1 MPQDNK
7 HCADSTISRRRFMQA
22 AVAAGAVAVVPAGM
36 AVNSCAPSGLQEDK
50 PEPRDP
56 DAVATN
62 ISSALAVPKT
72 EISMPG
78 PFPGRVACVTHSG
91 VTKGQKPNHGEP
103 QAVAA
108 MLAAG
113 MKELTGEKDPRDAWA
128 RFFQRGDR
136 VGIKVNPVGG
146 KLLSNTHELN
156 RAIINSLVEI
166 GVSSSDIVLWDREE
180 DLLYDAGCTPEN
192 YPDIRCSAMCYLEEE
207 DGKKVIK
214 GKDRIDKNVYYE
226 FDIEQQYDEYF
237 TPYMINTG
245 RRSYFA
251 KLVTEEMDKIINVP
265 VLKNSGPMVTLCLKN
280 LSYGSTSNCRRGHQI
295 MNRYI
300 AEVCAFPPLR
310 DKVVLNI
317 VDGLR
322 GCYEGGPAA
331 NAQYI
336 WQSNTIWAATDPVAA
351 DAVCWD
357 LIAQKR
363 IEKGIATQ
371 EQVEEGKKQ
380 FDFLVRAE
388 NLGQGVFKSR
398 EIEHRTSKL
407 A

>member
-1 MPQDNK
+1 
-7 HCADSTISRRRFMQA
+7 MQA

-36 AVNSCAPSGLQEDK
+36 ATNSCAPSGLQEDK
-50 PEPRDP
+50 PKPRDP
-56 DAVATN
+56 DAVVTN

-78 PFPGRVACVTHSG
+78 PFPGVVAEVTHSG
-91 VTKGQKPNHGEP
+91 ATKGRNPNHCDPE
-103 QAVAA
+103 AASA

-113 MKELTGEKDPRDAWA
+113 MMSLTGEKNARDAWA
-128 RFFQRGDR
+128 RFFQPGER
-136 VGIKVNPVGG
+136 VGIKVNPTGG

-156 RAIINSLVEI
+156 HAIISSLEEI
-166 GVSSSDIVLWDREE
+166 GIKRGDIVIWDREE

-192 YPDIRCSAMCYLEEE
+192 YPDIRCSAMCYLAEE

-245 RRSYFA
+245 TRSYFA

-336 WQSNTIWAATDPVAA
+336 WQPNSIWAATDPVAT

-363 IEKGIATQ
+363 IEKGLATK

-380 FDFLVRAE
+380 FDFLIRAE
-388 NLGQGVFKSR
+388 NLGLGVFKSR
-398 EIEHRTSKL
+398 EIEHRTSEL